1 MNEIETEISQTI
13 DEFVFR
19 AKTSAGGAWARAC
32 AFALDLVP
40 VLVCAK
46 VLRLVLGGLAS
57 AAGASLAPWE
67 RGALWLVAF
76 AAAFWGWE
84 TAWGASRY
92 QATPGKLAHGLR
104 VVTADKGIRLDF
116 ARASK
121 RAFAKLL
128 PSLWILVRAAALV
141 LALHLLGAATGFAP
155 GPFAIRWLYPIGI
168 LLAAVAPSLPAYY
181 APAWRYHRQYAHD
194 RRAGTLVRGPQ
205 KVPVRSI
212 ALQVAEG
219 AAAAILAMAAVHHL
233 ASRPP
238 VPASFLLRGEAEAK
252 LKAQFS
258 RQFAKAPF
266 RVASVRVRPAAD
278 GEGNEIGAIFVATN
292 LEGTVRIFRS
302 RDSADLPIRATA
314 DRDGI
319 AGALDEEAG
328 ASRILT
334 AFLAERAAAAPEPAP
349 EAKKP
354 EATAARPK
362 AVRPGGSATTKDW
375 ILVRFLGAENLR
387 WPDDEPAKSAP
398 WLVAA
403 DFEVRNQSDETRF
416 VADWDAS
423 CTVDG
428 KPARILWLESFDP
441 LHAPLAPGESR
452 EGTLLF
458 AVQRQGFGAAISWMG
473 LSFEASLVDD
483 AD

>member
-128 PSLWILVRAAALV
+128 PSLWILARAAALV

-155 GPFAIRWLYPIGI
+155 GPFAIRWLYPVVI

-194 RRAGTLVRGPQ
+194 LRAGTLVRGPQ
-205 KVPVRSI
+205 SIPIRSI
-212 ALQVAEG
+212 VLQIAEG
-219 AAAAILAMAAVHHL
+219 TAAAILAMAAIHHL
-233 ASRPP
+233 ASHPP
-238 VPASFLLRGEAEAK
+238 VPASFLLRGEAETK

-266 RVASVRVRPAAD
+266 RVAGVRVRPAAD
-278 GEGNEIGAIFVATN
+278 GEGDAIGAIFVATN

-334 AFLAERAAAAPEPAP
+334 AFLAERAAAVPEPAP
-349 EAKKP
+349 EAKKA
-354 EATAARPK
+354 EAAAAKPK

-375 ILVRFLGAENLR
+375 LLVRFLGAENLR
-387 WPDDEPAKSAP
+387 WPDDEPAKSSP

-403 DFEVRNQSDETRF
+403 DFEVKNQSDETRF
-416 VADWDAS
+416 VADWDAA

-441 LHAPLAPGESR
+441 LHASLAPGESR

>member
-1 MNEIETEISQTI
+1 MNEMETEISQTI

-19 AKTSAGGAWARAC
+19 VKTSAGGAWARAC

-46 VLRLVLGGLAS
+46 ILRLALGGLA
-57 AAGASLAPWE
+57 AVAGAALAPWE
-67 RGALWLVAF
+67 RAALWLVAF

-84 TAWGASRY
+84 TAWGASRF

-104 VVTADKGIRLDF
+104 IVTADKGIRLDF

-128 PSLWILVRAAALV
+128 PSLWILARAAALV
-141 LALHLLGAATGFAP
+141 LALHLLGAATSFAP
-155 GPFAIRWLYPIGI
+155 GPFAIRWLYPAVI
-168 LLAAVAPSLPAYY
+168 LLAAVGPSLPAYH

-194 RRAGTLVRGPQ
+194 LRAGTLVRGPQ
-205 KVPVRSI
+205 KIPARSI
-212 ALQVAEG
+212 ALQIAEG
-219 AAAAILAMAAVHHL
+219 VAAAILAMAAIHHL

-238 VPASFLLRGEAEAK
+238 VPISFLLRGEAEAA
-252 LKAQFS
+252 LRAQFAK
-258 RQFAKAPF
+258 QFAKAPF
-266 RVASVRVRPAAD
+266 RVAGVRVRSAAD
-278 GEGNEIGAIFVATN
+278 GGGDAIGAIFVATN

-302 RDSADLPIRATA
+302 HDSADLPIRATA

-334 AFLAERAAAAPEPAP
+334 AFLAERAKSEPEPAP
-349 EAKKP
+349 ETKKP
-354 EATAARPK
+354 EAAAAKPK
-362 AVRPGGSATTKDW
+362 AVPPGGSATTKDW
-375 ILVRFLGAENLR
+375 LLVRFLGADAFR

-403 DFEVRNQSDETRF
+403 DFEVKNQSDETRF
-416 VADWDAS
+416 VADWAAS

-441 LHAPLAPGESR
+441 LHASLAPGESR

-458 AVQRQGFGAAISWMG
+458 AAQRRAFRIAISWMD
-473 LSFEASLVDD
+473 LSFEASIPDD
-483 AD
+483 ED